1 MSAAAEQ
8 GADPGNRVEGG
19 ADPGNRVEGGA
30 DPGNRVEGGADPGNR
45 VEGGADPGNPAAGGA
60 DPETEAVLARL
71 LAPVTENRLRQAVHA
86 VTDVASPTGR
96 EAPLAH
102 LLAARL
108 SAAGFAATAQ
118 HLDAHQANAV
128 GRLRGHGGGEDLM
141 LYAPIDTL
149 TTGEEGIDLPW
160 IGDRLRPDMLPRA
173 QDDGPFVSGL
183 GAGNPKG
190 HAACLLVLAEALG
203 EVRPALAG
211 DVVVAF
217 GAGGMPTNAIEAPGY
232 PARANTGH
240 GVGCSFL
247 LERGWHTDHA
257 VIAKPGDFIAHEEV
271 GLCWFEITVPGV
283 HTYVGSR
290 HRLPYRNP
298 VATAA
303 EVVTR
308 IEAWLADRPARHRTA
323 TAAPQGVIGSIAGG
337 WERMLAVTPAS
348 CRIRLDL
355 RTAPGTTPMA
365 AKRELAAF
373 TARLSAELDV
383 ELGTELVLA
392 IPGTS
397 TPLDAPIVR
406 TAVTAWERTAG
417 TPHRAVAD
425 NSGATDANILRSR
438 GIPTARVGMP
448 KAASDGFVTDFARG
462 MNTVDVRAMRRLCE
476 VLARITLATAGGE
489 RVGQPAAH
497 HPYDREK
504 DRHATTP

>member
-1 MSAAAEQ
+1 MSGGAA
-8 GADPGNRVEGG
+8 GADPGTRAGAAVAGTGAAAEPDTVATAV
-19 ADPGNRVEGGA
+19 ADPV
-30 DPGNRVEGGADPGNR
+30 
-45 VEGGADPGNPAAGGA
+45 
-60 DPETEAVLARL
+60 TEAVVARL
-71 LAPVTENRLRQAVHA
+71 LALITQDRLRQAVHA
-86 VTDVASPTGR
+86 VTAVASPTGR

-108 SAAGFAATAQ
+108 TAAGFAATAQ
-118 HLDAHQANAV
+118 HLDEHQANAV

-149 TTGEEGIDLPW
+149 TTGEEAIDLPW
-160 IGDRLRPDMLPRA
+160 IGERLRPDMLPRA
-173 QDDGPFVSGL
+173 RDDGPFVSGL

-190 HAACLLVLAEALG
+190 HAACVLVLAEALG

-217 GAGGMPTNAIEAPGY
+217 GAGGMPTNAVEAPGY
-232 PARANTGH
+232 PARTNTGH

-257 VIAKPGDFIAHEEV
+257 VIAKPGDFIAHDEV
-271 GLCWFEITVPGV
+271 GLCWFEIIVPGV
-283 HTYVGSR
+283 HTYAGSR

-298 VATAA
+298 IVTAA

-308 IEAWLADRPARHRTA
+308 LEAWLADRPARHRTA

-337 WERMLAVTPAS
+337 WERMLAVTPAA

-355 RTAPGTTPMA
+355 RTAPGTAPMA
-365 AKRELAAF
+365 AKRELTAY

-383 ELGTELVLA
+383 ELTTELVLA
-392 IPGTS
+392 VPGTS
-397 TPLDAPIVR
+397 TPPDATIVR
-406 TAVTAWERTAG
+406 NAVTAWERTAG
-417 TPHRAVAD
+417 TPHRAVAG
-425 NSGATDANILRSR
+425 NSGATDANILRAR

-448 KAASDGFVTDFARG
+448 KPAPGGSGTDFALG

-476 VLARITLATAGGE
+476 VLARITLTTTGARSAAP
-489 RVGQPAAH
+489 PAARR
-497 HPYDREK
+497 PYDRGK

>member
-1 MSAAAEQ
+1 MTGAAARDT
-8 GADPGNRVEGG
+8 DPAVPAVGRAHPAVSAESRTDS
-19 ADPGNRVEGGA
+19 AV
-30 DPGNRVEGGADPGNR
+30 
-45 VEGGADPGNPAAGGA
+45 PAAGPAHPAVSAAGRT
-60 DPETEAVLARL
+60 DPAAPTESRTDPTAPPASPTDPRTEAVLAQL
-71 LAPVTENRLRQAVHA
+71 LARITEDRLRQAAHA
-86 VTDVASPTGR
+86 LTATPSPTGR

-102 LLAARL
+102 LIADRL
-108 SAAGFAATAQ
+108 TAAGFAATAQ

-128 GRLRGHGGGEDLM
+128 GRLRGHGGGDDLM

-149 TTGEEGIDLPW
+149 TTGDEGIDLPW
-160 IGDRLRPDMLPRA
+160 IGERLRPDMLPRA
-173 QDDGPFVSGL
+173 EDDGPYVSGL
-183 GAGNPKG
+183 GASNPKG
-190 HAACLLVLAEALG
+190 HAACVLVLAEALG
-203 EVRPALAG
+203 EVRPALVG

-217 GAGGMPTNAIEAPGY
+217 GAGGMPTNAIEAPGH

-271 GLCWFEITVPGV
+271 GLCWFEITVPGI
-283 HTYVGSR
+283 HTYAGSR

-298 VATAA
+298 VVTAA

-308 IEAWLADRPARHRTA
+308 LELWLAGHPERHRTA

-337 WERMLAVTPAS
+337 WERMPAVTPAA

-355 RTAPGTTPMA
+355 RIAPGTTPMA
-365 AKRELAAF
+365 AKRELAAY
-373 TARLSAELDV
+373 TARLSAELGV
-383 ELGTELVLA
+383 ELGLELILA

-397 TPLDAPIVR
+397 TPPDAPIVR
-406 TAVTAWERTAG
+406 TAVAAWERTAG
-417 TPHRAVAD
+417 APHRAVPD

-448 KAASDGFVTDFARG
+448 KVASKRFETDFARG

-476 VLARITLATAGGE
+476 VLARITLSTTATPP
-489 RVGQPAAH
+489 PA
-497 HPYDREK
+497 
-504 DRHATTP
+504 